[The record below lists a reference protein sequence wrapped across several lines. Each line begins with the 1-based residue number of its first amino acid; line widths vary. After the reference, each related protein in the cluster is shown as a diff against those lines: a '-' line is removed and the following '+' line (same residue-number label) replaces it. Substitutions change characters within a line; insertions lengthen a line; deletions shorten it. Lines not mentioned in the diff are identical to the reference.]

1 MTLRKTLTVLSLV
14 ALSLSAAACGRHAR
28 QHRDFRMMMMSHRGG
43 MQGMRMHR
51 GMGDPVAQLL
61 DHQASLRLTAAQVNS
76 LISIDEKLKTDNTP
90 LRDRLMALRPARGA
104 KADSSNPAARI
115 PQRDSAA
122 TIMQQMRENRWRA
135 MNSAY
140 AQLTDEQMGMV
151 AHRGGGPGGPGGFRG
166 GRAGMGMPGSG
177 QGPGRIGGGKMRGGA
192 GRRRC
197 WQPAERG
204 PAVRSS
210 AGLVRAGP
218 HGNRPGR
225 LSRIAYRGG
234 RPSAD
239 GRLRNWAVGLSAP
252 GEG

>member
-1 MTLRKTLTVLSLV
+1 MTLRKTFSILSLV

-28 QHRDFRMMMMSHRGG
+28 QHRDFRMMMMSHQGG
-43 MQGMRMHR
+43 MHGMHRMHH

-61 DHQASLRLTAAQVNS
+61 DHQAGLRLTAAQVNS

-140 AQLTDEQMGMV
+140 AQLTEEQMGMV
-151 AHRGGGPGGPGGFRG
+151 AHRGGGGPGGPGGFRG
-166 GRAGMGMPGSG
+166 GRGGMGMPGGG
-177 QGPGRIGGGKMRGGA
+177 QGPGRTGGGKMRGGA
-192 GRRRC
+192 G
-197 WQPAERG
+197 G
-204 PAVRSS
+204 GGGGG
-210 AGLVRAGP
+210 AGNP
-218 HGNRPGR
+218 
-225 LSRIAYRGG
+225 
-234 RPSAD
+234 PSGD
-239 GRLRNWAVGLSAP
+239 QQ
-252 GEG
+252 